1 MKTEDLEFVHEN
13 KNPWCIT
20 EEERDFGLLTRRGQN
35 EFTIAQKMGFRE
47 ECAGSNQGKENG
59 AARENHAMESICVK
73 VDHPDG
79 GGRKRGGDGD
89 DDGVGRGTN
98 ATTSMVGAVVRPIF
112 FFLFPLL
119 ITFPMNDTSS
129 SSSSP
134 PPN

>member
-13 KNPWCIT
+13 KNPWFIT
-20 EEERDFGLLTRRGQN
+20 EEEQDFGLLTRRGQN
-35 EFTIAQKMGFRE
+35 EFAIAQKMGFRD

-79 GGRKRGGDGD
+79 GGRKRDGDGD
-89 DDGVGRGTN
+89 DDDGVGTGTN

-112 FFLFPLL
+112 FFYFH
-119 ITFPMNDTSS
+119 
-129 SSSSP
+129 SSSP
-134 PPN
+134 FP